1 MRKLLVPLTLLLIV
15 PAVAAATSA
24 RPQSGRFSGFVAVKK
39 VNGFSDTVT
48 FVVRPKSL
56 RNFSFGTLGCF
67 GYGNFP
73 VGVDPFSTSLATV
86 YSVPLTVNGAFS
98 IKAAKASYGGGD
110 VSTKLFVTVTGQ
122 FTTPTSATGTITL
135 TETGANAA
143 TCGPSKMNFTVQPGN
158 ISAGMNG

>member
-24 RPQSGRFSGFVAVKK
+24 RPQSGRFSGYVAVKK

-48 FVVRPKSL
+48 FIVRPKSL
-56 RNFSFGTLGCF
+56 KNFSFGTLGCF

-73 VGVDPFSTSLATV
+73 TGVDPFATSLATV
-86 YSVPLTVNGAFS
+86 YSVPLTAGGTFAV
-98 IKAAKASYGGGD
+98 KAAKASYAGGD
-110 VSTKLFVTVTGQ
+110 ISTKLFVTVAGQ
-122 FTTPTSATGTITL
+122 FTSATSATGTITY
-135 TETGANAA
+135 TETGANDAK
-143 TCGPSKMNFTVQPGN
+143 CGPSKMNFTVQPGN